1 VALTRF
7 FNGFG
12 VGIFF
17 ISLNTLTLS
26 NISNENL
33 ASASGIYNFMRNI
46 GSSLGTSLV
55 IPAWNHAMAFHHN
68 MMASS
73 ITAANPNI
81 ENFSTN
87 SLALI
92 KQEVI
97 IQSSIMGINDIL
109 IGSGVIALIL
119 IPFLFL
125 GTSTKSTQQ

>member
-1 VALTRF
+1 
-7 FNGFG
+7 
-12 VGIFF
+12 
-17 ISLNTLTLS
+17 
-26 NISNENL
+26 
-33 ASASGIYNFMRNI
+33 
-46 GSSLGTSLV
+46 
-55 IPAWNHAMAFHHN
+55 PAWNHAMAFHHN

-81 ENFSTN
+81 ENFSTS